1 MNKNIPE
8 IIVKKIRS
16 VVGPGRHSLHEPFF
30 FGNEWK
36 YVKKTLDDNYVSSV
50 GGFIKKFEDKL
61 KKFTGSKY
69 AIAVVNGT
77 AALHLAMKACGIK
90 NNEEVL
96 VPTLTFIG
104 TANAINY
111 CGAIPHFID
120 CELSTLGIDP
130 KALEK
135 YLKKNTKKAGDS
147 LINIKTKRKISAI
160 IPVHIFGNICQI
172 EKINQIAKKFNLIVI
187 EDAAEAL
194 GTFLGKKHAGNF
206 GIAGCISFNGNKIL
220 TTGGGGVIITNNKK
234 LSDKIRHLSTTAKIN
249 HSWEYIHDQ
258 VGYNYRMPNLNAAL
272 GVAQVENLKKFLQSK
287 RKLFTEYNKKFSN
300 IDSIKVLKEAENS
313 KSNYWLNSIILKK
326 PSIKNRDKIIQLAK
340 ENNIYLRPLWR
351 PLHTLR
357 PYKSMPSMPI
367 KNADIIYKSLI
378 NIPSSSFYFLNKKKL
393 K

>member
-8 IIVKKIRS
+8 TIIKKIRS
-16 VVGPGRHSLHEPFF
+16 VVGAGRHSLHEPVF

-77 AALHLAMKACGIK
+77 AALHLTMKACGIK

-104 TANAINY
+104 TANAITY
-111 CGAIPHFID
+111 CGAVPHFID

-130 KALEK
+130 IALEK
-135 YLKKNTKKAGDS
+135 YLKKNTKKVGNS

-194 GTFLGKKHAGNF
+194 GTFLKSKHAGNF

-220 TTGGGGVIITNNKK
+220 TTGGGGAIITNNKK
-234 LSDKIRHLSTTAKIN
+234 LSNKIRHLSTTAKIN
-249 HSWEYIHDQ
+249 HSWEYIHDH

-272 GVAQVENLKKFLQSK
+272 GLAQVENLKKFLQSK
-287 RKLFTEYNKKFSN
+287 RKLFTEYNKKFSS
-300 IDSIKVLKEAENS
+300 IDSIKILKESENS

-326 PSIKNRDKIIQLAK
+326 PSTKNRDKIIKLAK
-340 ENNIYLRPLWR
+340 ENNIYLRPVWR
-351 PLHTLR
+351 PLHMLR
-357 PYKSMPSMPI
+357 PYKSMPCMPI

-378 NIPSSSFYFLNKKKL
+378 NIPSSSFYFLNKKLL

>member
-77 AALHLAMKACGIK
+77 AALHLTMKACGIK

-111 CGAIPHFID
+111 CGAVPHFID
-120 CELSTLGIDP
+120 CELLTLGIDP
-130 KALEK
+130 IALEK
-135 YLKKNTKKAGDS
+135 YLKKNTKKVGNS

-172 EKINQIAKKFNLIVI
+172 EKIVKF
-187 EDAAEAL
+187 
-194 GTFLGKKHAGNF
+194 
-206 GIAGCISFNGNKIL
+206 
-220 TTGGGGVIITNNKK
+220 
-234 LSDKIRHLSTTAKIN
+234 
-249 HSWEYIHDQ
+249 
-258 VGYNYRMPNLNAAL
+258 
-272 GVAQVENLKKFLQSK
+272 
-287 RKLFTEYNKKFSN
+287 
-300 IDSIKVLKEAENS
+300 
-313 KSNYWLNSIILKK
+313 
-326 PSIKNRDKIIQLAK
+326 
-340 ENNIYLRPLWR
+340 
-351 PLHTLR
+351 
-357 PYKSMPSMPI
+357 
-367 KNADIIYKSLI
+367 
-378 NIPSSSFYFLNKKKL
+378 
-393 K
+393 

>member
-8 IIVKKIRS
+8 IVVKTIRS
-16 VVGPGRHSLHEPFF
+16 VVGSGRHSLHEPFF

-77 AALHLAMKACGIK
+77 AALHLTMKACGIK

-104 TANAINY
+104 TANAITY

-130 KALEK
+130 IALEK
-135 YLKKNTKKAGDS
+135 YLKKNTKKVGNS

-194 GTFLGKKHAGNF
+194 GTFLKSKHAGNF

-220 TTGGGGVIITNNKK
+220 TTGGGGAIITNNKK
-234 LSDKIRHLSTTAKIN
+234 LSDKIRHLSTTAKID
-249 HSWEYIHDQ
+249 HSWEYIHDH

-272 GVAQVENLKKFLQSK
+272 GLAQVENLKKFLQSK
-287 RKLFTEYNKKFSN
+287 RKLFAEYNKKFSN
-300 IDSIKVLKEAENS
+300 IDSIKILKEPENS
-313 KSNYWLNSIILKK
+313 KSNYWLNSIILNK

-340 ENNIYLRPLWR
+340 ENNIYLRPAWR
-351 PLHTLR
+351 PLHMLR
-357 PYKSMPSMPI
+357 PYRLMPSMPI
-367 KNADIIYKSLI
+367 KNANVIYKSLN
-378 NIPSSSFYFLNKKKL
+378 NIPSSSFYFIKQYS
-393 K
+393 